1 MRLGWQVFRA
11 RGPRC
16 GRTGDAVDISVVVVV
31 AIVVVVTV
39 GGRGRGDGGLVRVF
53 ILRHAH
59 PLEIFRFEEGGS
71 NLSDL

>member
-1 MRLGWQVFRA
+1 MRWQVFRA
-11 RGPRC
+11 RGPRS
-16 GRTGDAVDISVVVVV
+16 GRTGDAVDISVVV
-31 AIVVVVTV
+31 AVVVTV
-39 GGRGRGDGGLVRVF
+39 GGRGDGSLVGVF